1 MNILFI
7 HGNYPAQF
15 KNLAADLGRQKNH
28 DIRFLTA
35 RKDSDKFPLV
45 GVKIVQYEDDDTDQ
59 VKRDYH
65 SEADA
70 ILSEQVRRAEI
81 IQLKIIELARNGF
94 IPQLII
100 YHGGNGIGLFLKQ
113 VLPNAK
119 IIGYFE
125 WYFSNKCANLIL
137 SRTDLRA
144 LNFVKARNFSME
156 NEIIQSDRCV
166 VPTTWQASQFPEK
179 IRNQLSVIFDGIN
192 SQFFR
197 PGEDNI
203 FKQIVEIEG
212 ESGNMQVKPEELL
225 LSYATRGM
233 EPMRGFPEFMK
244 ALPKLLDELPNLKIL
259 IGGRDRSAYGKPCE
273 SHNGSWKD
281 MILDELPMLKDEKRI
296 TYTGLMNYENYRK
309 MLQRTNLH
317 CYLTL
322 PYVTSWSLFE
332 AASCGTPVITNQSP
346 ATTGT
351 IESLTEETVLEQIED
366 IYKPQGIDLML
377 NRLISKKSR
386 RLLP

>member
-137 SRTDLRA
+137 NRTDLRA

-166 VPTTWQASQFPEK
+166 VPTSWQASQFPEK

-317 CYLTL
+317 CYLTH

-332 AASCGTPVITNQSP
+332 AVSCGTPVITNQSP
-346 ATTGT
+346 STTGT
-351 IESLTEETVLEQIED
+351 IKALSQETMLEQIDD
-366 IYKPQGIDLML
+366 IYQDQGIDL
-377 NRLISKKSR
+377 IIKKEKQQAKKAR
-386 RLLP
+386 P

>member
-1 MNILFI
+1 M
-7 HGNYPAQF
+7 
-15 KNLAADLGRQKNH
+15 
-28 DIRFLTA
+28 
-35 RKDSDKFPLV
+35 
-45 GVKIVQYEDDDTDQ
+45 
-59 VKRDYH
+59 
-65 SEADA
+65 
-70 ILSEQVRRAEI
+70 SEQVRRAEI
-81 IQLKIIELARNGF
+81 IQFKIVELARNGF

-113 VLPNAK
+113 VLPDAK

-166 VPTTWQASQFPEK
+166 VPTIWQASQFPEK

-233 EPMRGFPEFMK
+233 EPMRGFRIHEGIG
-244 ALPKLLDELPNLKIL
+244 KI
-259 IGGRDRSAYGKPCE
+259 IG
-273 SHNGSWKD
+273 
-281 MILDELPMLKDEKRI
+281 
-296 TYTGLMNYENYRK
+296 
-309 MLQRTNLH
+309 
-317 CYLTL
+317 
-322 PYVTSWSLFE
+322 
-332 AASCGTPVITNQSP
+332 
-346 ATTGT
+346 
-351 IESLTEETVLEQIED
+351 
-366 IYKPQGIDLML
+366 
-377 NRLISKKSR
+377 
-386 RLLP
+386 

>member
-45 GVKIVQYEDDDTDQ
+45 GVKIVQYEDGGIDQ
-59 VKRDYH
+59 VKRDFH

-81 IQLKIIELARNGF
+81 IQFKIVELARNGF

-113 VLPNAK
+113 VLPDAK

-166 VPTTWQASQFPEK
+166 VPTIWQASQFPEK

-212 ESGNMQVKPEELL
+212 ESRN
-225 LSYATRGM
+225 STA
-233 EPMRGFPEFMK
+233 
-244 ALPKLLDELPNLKIL
+244 
-259 IGGRDRSAYGKPCE
+259 E
-273 SHNGSWKD
+273 SRNANTCS
-281 MILDELPMLKDEKRI
+281 
-296 TYTGLMNYENYRK
+296 
-309 MLQRTNLH
+309 
-317 CYLTL
+317 
-322 PYVTSWSLFE
+322 S
-332 AASCGTPVITNQSP
+332 
-346 ATTGT
+346 
-351 IESLTEETVLEQIED
+351 D
-366 IYKPQGIDLML
+366 IFG
-377 NRLISKKSR
+377 
-386 RLLP
+386 